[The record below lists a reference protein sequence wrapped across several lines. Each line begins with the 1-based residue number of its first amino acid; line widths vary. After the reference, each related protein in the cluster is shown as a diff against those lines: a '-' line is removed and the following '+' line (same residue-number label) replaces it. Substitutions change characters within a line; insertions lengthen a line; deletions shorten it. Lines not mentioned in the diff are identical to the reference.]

1 MARLALFDMDR
12 TLVRKET
19 ASLYMRH
26 QYEQGAASKRD
37 LLRVA
42 GWVLQYTLGIVD
54 AEKVAAQ
61 AISVLRGT
69 SEIAMKARCDDWFQ
83 SHVRPHVS
91 DEARRVVRRHEEAGD
106 VLVLAT
112 GGTWYGAIPVA
123 RHFQI
128 PHVVASLLA
137 VDELGLFTGNFVPPL
152 AYSHGKV
159 TRVRALADRLGHR
172 LEEAAFYS
180 DSITD
185 LPLLE
190 AVAEPYCVN
199 PDVRLARLAKKR
211 GWPILAW

>member
-37 LLRVA
+37 LLRVG

-91 DEARRVVRRHEEAGD
+91 DEARRVVRRHEAVGD

-112 GGTWYGAIPVA
+112 GGTLYGALPVA

-128 PHVVASLLA
+128 PHVVASLLD
-137 VDELGLFTGNFVPPL
+137 VDERGIFTGNFVAPL

-159 TRVRALADRLGHR
+159 TRVRALAARLGHR
-172 LEEAAFYS
+172 LEDAAFYS

-190 AVAEPYCVN
+190 AVGEPYCVN